1 MSTSTKPHPEGASQS
16 KQVWA
21 ERMLV
26 LLLGYSKLLIGVVVL
41 IFVIASWSDL
51 RTLLLHVSHLKAFGV
66 ELEVSQ
72 LEVALRKQAES
83 VKAPGV
89 DISPADI
96 TPVLAR
102 AVKVHGVFEGATI
115 LWVDDQPA
123 NNLPFRQLLRKLGA
137 AVEPARTTA
146 EALDL
151 ATDTKFDLVV
161 SDIKRANENEDG
173 IKGLA
178 KLRTA
183 GVTCPAVFYVGTVTG
198 TVPQGALGITN
209 RPDDL
214 LNFVI
219 DGLERARWSQVDV
232 SAEPTS
238 LRSK

>member
-1 MSTSTKPHPEGASQS
+1 MSTSTKPQLEGVSQS

-21 ERMLV
+21 ERTLA
-26 LLLGYSKLLIGVVVL
+26 LLLGYSKLLIGLVVV
-41 IFVIASWSDL
+41 IFVIESWSDL

-66 ELEVSQ
+66 EIEVSQ
-72 LEVALRKQAES
+72 LELALRKQAES
-83 VKAPGV
+83 VKAPSV
-89 DISPADI
+89 EIRPADI
-96 TPVLAR
+96 NPVLAR
-102 AVKVHGVFEGATI
+102 AVKVHSVFEGATI

-151 ATDTKFDLVV
+151 AADTKFDLVV
-161 SDIKRANENEDG
+161 SDIKRPNENEDG

-183 GVTCPAVFYVGTVTG
+183 GVTCPAVFYVGTVVG
-198 TVPQGALGITN
+198 PVPQGALGITN
-209 RPDDL
+209 RPDEL
-214 LNFVI
+214 LNLVI

-232 SAEPTS
+232 TAEPTS
-238 LRSK
+238 LKAN